1 MWTVLAVMN
10 KSGTLPTFLF
20 SIEQQRQSLKVSE
33 EVKTCLSGLN
43 VIMSSNNIIINKRLL
58 METVLN
64 LLFHTVSAY
73 M

>member
-20 SIEQQRQSLKVSE
+20 SIEQRRQSLKVSE

-43 VIMSSNNIIINKRLL
+43 VIMSSNNIIIN
-58 METVLN
+58 
-64 LLFHTVSAY
+64 
-73 M
+73 

>member
-1 MWTVLAVMN
+1 MWTVLAAMN
-10 KSGTLPTFLF
+10 KSGTLPTFPF
-20 SIEQQRQSLKVSE
+20 SIEQRRQSLKVSE

-43 VIMSSNNIIINKRLL
+43 MIMSSNNIIINKRLL
-58 METVLN
+58 IETVLN